1 MTEEPSAA
9 NAGEERQAWVELP
22 TEEEIR
28 ASMPG
33 AAPSAYDFGF
43 LMGMPR
49 LRMAHPRIGALFG
62 PLFRE
67 IMFAPGA
74 LSRGER
80 EMVAGVAATAQDCF
94 Y

>member
-1 MTEEPSAA
+1 MDPLPVKP
-9 NAGEERQAWVELP
+9 ERQAWIGLP
-22 TEEEIR
+22 SDDEVR
-28 ASMPG
+28 AAMPTGG
-33 AAPSAYDFGF
+33 ASAYDFGF

-67 IMFAPGA
+67 IMFGPGE
-74 LSRGER
+74 LSRAER
-80 EMVAGVAATAQDCF
+80 EMVAAVAAAAQDCH

>member
-1 MTEEPSAA
+1 MTDHGSTEP
-9 NAGEERQAWVELP
+9 AGEQRQAWVELP
-22 TEEEIR
+22 TEAEIR
-28 ASMPG
+28 ARMPAG
-33 AAPSAYDFGF
+33 GPSAYDFGF

-49 LRMAHPRIGALFG
+49 LRLAHPRIGALFG

-67 IMFAPGA
+67 IMFAPGV

-80 EMVAGVAATAQDCF
+80 EMVAAVAAAAQDCF